1 MFSQRQSLAD
11 ETQATQGDTNDG
23 AGGKN
28 QPKEGLSREN
38 PKSSYVVK

>member
-1 MFSQRQSLAD
+1 MFSQRQSLAED
-11 ETQATQGDTNDG
+11 AQITQDGTNDE

-28 QPKEGLSREN
+28 QPKEGLSRAN

>member
-1 MFSQRQSLAD
+1 MSSQLQSFAD
-11 ETQATQGDTNDG
+11 EAQATQGDTNDG

-28 QPKEGLSREN
+28 QPKEGSSRAN